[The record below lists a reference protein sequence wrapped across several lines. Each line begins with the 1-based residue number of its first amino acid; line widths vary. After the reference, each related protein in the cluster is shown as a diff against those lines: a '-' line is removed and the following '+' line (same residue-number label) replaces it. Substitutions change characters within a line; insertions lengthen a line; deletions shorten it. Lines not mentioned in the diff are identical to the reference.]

1 MESRRAARPAP
12 TKIVPAEGKVK
23 SMAEQAMNYMTPL
36 ATMEWQR
43 IINDREK
50 FESRFAKLTIEL
62 NLSPEQQ
69 AKIRAAMKKWV
80 PTECRIC
87 PSR

>member
-23 SMAEQAMNYMTPL
+23 SMAEQAMNQTPNL
-36 ATMEWQR
+36 LVEMKQQR

-50 FESRFAKLTIEL
+50 FESRFAKLTTEL

-69 AKIRAAMKKWV
+69 AKIRAAMEESVKKV
-80 PTECRIC
+80 GADGM
-87 PSR
+87 

>member
-12 TKIVPAEGKVK
+12 TKIVPTEGKVK
-23 SMAEQAMNYMTPL
+23 LMAEQAIIDMSPL
-36 ATMEWQR
+36 KKMERQR
-43 IINDREK
+43 IINDRKK
-50 FESRFAKLTIEL
+50 FESRFAKLTTEL

-69 AKIRAAMKKWV
+69 AKIRAAMEEWV